1 MKNKHNLAP
10 FFITFFLSFIFDQ
23 ITKFFLKEFLEKNGG
38 NVNIFK
44 FFSFTFVKNY
54 GIFFGFLNNEKIRFF
69 LIFFSAVSIIFI
81 FFYILKLEK
90 KEKYNL
96 FSLGLIEGGITGN
109 LIDRVKY
116 GYVIDFI
123 NFHFWPVFNFAD
135 SFIVIGI
142 ILFFIKQ
149 IRS

>member
-1 MKNKHNLAP
+1 MKNKLTH
-10 FFITFFLSFIFDQ
+10 FFITFFLSLIFDR
-23 ITKFFLKEFLEKNGG
+23 ITKNFFKEFLEKNNG
-38 NVNIFK
+38 NFDVFN
-44 FFSFTFVKNY
+44 FFSFTLVKNY
-54 GIFFGFLNNEKIRFF
+54 GIFFGFLSNEKIHFF
-69 LIFFSAVSIIFI
+69 LISFSIISIILI

-90 KEKYNL
+90 KEKYYL
-96 FSLGLIEGGITGN
+96 FSFGLIEGGITGN
-109 LIDRVKY
+109 LIDRIKY

-149 IRS
+149 LRS